1 VDFSGEGELLF
12 SPLSYLEVVGMP
24 RFQIFDGE
32 QVVVINVKININLK
46 AQKIE
51 DMIQKRQQM
60 HLASFDFLV
69 DSVKYDILKVA
80 DENTPSFSD
89 RLKDDKFRKNHSLEE
104 IVKEIVGQV
113 EHRREIHKKI
123 SSTEYL
129 DNDIFRGLVIDML
142 DTAAMARSKMQV
154 YLDDK
159 SLYLRDVLKLSLS
172 AAHRMRIAFYFKN
185 LPEDDDQRK
194 EKAEALCR
202 LKGLQNALN
211 KDQSHGALIR
221 ATANGLSYEDLKLL
235 LDTGIDVNQSD
246 EDGASA
252 VYVAAQCGNVRCI
265 KSLVEL
271 NADVNSRDKEEQTA
285 LFAAAKIGDLAC
297 VKCLIDLEA
306 DVNAVDKHGSTALM
320 VAAAAGYFDCV
331 KELANLGNNVD
342 SADLNQLKPEMFSA
356 LTVAIE
362 KGQLE
367 VVQYIMRFIADK
379 DHLVLLEDFSGFCV
393 PLIKR
398 VDLKS
403 LSRLLL
409 RSSHFSALI
418 GNSFIIV

>member
-1 VDFSGEGELLF
+1 MIFTALHSSFIDTCVPVFSGEGELLF

-24 RFQIFDGE
+24 RFQIFDGK

-80 DENTPSFSD
+80 DENIPSFLD
-89 RLKDDKFRKNHSLEE
+89 RLKEDRFRKNHTLEE
-104 IVKEIVGQV
+104 IVEKIVGQV
-113 EHRREIHKKI
+113 EERREVHKKI

-159 SLYLRDVLKLSLS
+159 SLYIRDVKTLSLS

-185 LPEDDDQRK
+185 LPEDADQRK

-211 KDQSHGALIR
+211 KNQSALIR
-221 ATANGLSYEDLKLL
+221 ATANGLSFEDLKLL
-235 LDTGIDVNQSD
+235 LDTGIDVNQTD
-246 EDGASA
+246 EDGTSA
-252 VYVAAQCGNVRCI
+252 VYVAAQCGNLRCI
-265 KSLVEL
+265 KSLVNL
-271 NADVNSRDKEEQTA
+271 GADVNSRDKEERTA

-297 VKCLIDLEA
+297 VKNLIDLRA
-306 DVNAVDKHGSTALM
+306 DVNAIDKHGSTALM

-331 KELANLGNNVD
+331 KELAKLGNNVD

-367 VVQYIMRFIADK
+367 VVKYIMKFIADK
-379 DHLVLLEDFSGFCV
+379 DHMVLLEDFQGFCV
-393 PLIKR
+393 PLIKK

-403 LSRLLL
+403 LSLLLL
-409 RSSHFSALI
+409 RS
-418 GNSFIIV
+418 